1 VVRNVTRDRRQAGEP
16 EPDTLQQYMEGA
28 ASSGGADRAR
38 DNGMGGEQLGF
49 EFSDESRLLV
59 RAILPK
65 AGLRWPHGQPL
76 TADYFFSFF
85 KSPHA
90 KAFIVTP

>member
-59 RAILPK
+59 RAIL
-65 AGLRWPHGQPL
+65 
-76 TADYFFSFF
+76 F

>member
-1 VVRNVTRDRRQAGEP
+1 MVRNVTRDRRQAGEP
-16 EPDTLQQYMEGA
+16 EPDTLQQYMEGNIIRRC
-28 ASSGGADRAR
+28 GIVPEN
-38 DNGMGGEQLGF
+38 NGMGWGALGF

-59 RAILPK
+59 RAIPPK

-76 TADYFFSFF
+76 TAEYFFSFF
-85 KSPHA
+85 ESPHA